1 MKKLLSVFMAFA
13 FLFVIIGCE
22 TVTTTATTGTT
33 TTGTSTTGTGTTTTG
48 TGTTTTGATTT
59 TGTTTTGT
67 TTTANL
73 TNIASDT
80 GLPFDVEG
88 IIDIV
93 LWSGDGSTLYDL
105 GHQDYSAD
113 DLLAQN
119 NAAAY
124 AVAKAFNAIYPN
136 VVINGYFKSGGP
148 DAWSQTLETYRDDEG
163 RFPAVWA
170 ARDLS
175 GDVSKGLVA
184 DLSRFTDDPLYQVLN
199 MDIMNTMNYYGF
211 QAGLPQ
217 YILPWGVYVNKSLA
231 SANLIEMP
239 GYDWDIDEYSDF
251 VANYSNNPENQYYG
265 AMDTPLSFITTG
277 TTTVVASLAQY
288 TGGATFLNLN
298 SSEVRS
304 MIHYI
309 TEWVDGTFWGQ
320 YDLETAALGE
330 NAATG
335 PAHTLYANI
344 GSWDYHLFRQGRLL
358 TFDGQPWM
366 MGDCAETNS
375 GWWAVCNIDD
385 WDIYPRPATD
395 YQDTTIGLV
404 LDPMAVYNYCIDD
417 GDISCTAEEELKIQ
431 LAYTFAIFW
440 CADSRSFAARA
451 NQLFYDAGSA
461 AYSSALNDSMPI
473 VTGDMFQDQM
483 EYWYIPAKHQRFG
496 AKNLDEEWVMPG
508 FQEVLRL
515 YEEGQFWDVSDK
527 AFPWFYSYE
536 GTSRDIMYEWYNYWN
551 PLVNGQKTKFDADFE
566 SSILSLLPSWN
577 TAINARF
584 ADAFDDLELGL
595 MIYYGYQPS
604 DFE

>member
-1 MKKLLSVFMAFA
+1 MKKLLTFLMAIV
-13 FLFVIIGCE
+13 LVIVMIGCD
-22 TVTTTATTGTT
+22 TITTAATTSGGVTTSRTATTAGGTT
-33 TTGTSTTGTGTTTTG
+33 TTQGTTTQ
-48 TGTTTTGATTT
+48 
-59 TGTTTTGT
+59 GT
-67 TTTANL
+67 TTTAEL
-73 TNIASDT
+73 TNIESNT
-80 GLPFDVEG
+80 GLDRNVEG

-105 GHQDYSAD
+105 GHQDYTPD
-113 DLLAQN
+113 QLLAQN

-124 AVAKAFNAIYPN
+124 AVAKAFNEIYPN

-170 ARDLS
+170 ARDLP
-175 GDVSKGLVA
+175 GDVAKGLVA
-184 DLSRFTDDPLYQVLN
+184 DISRFEADPLYQIVN
-199 MDIMNTMNYYGF
+199 PSIMNMMNYYGF

-239 GYDWDIDEYSDF
+239 SPEWDIDEYTDF
-251 VANYSNNPENQYYG
+251 VANYSNNQENQYYG
-265 AMDTPLSFITTG
+265 AMDTPLSFINTGVTTIQ
-277 TTTVVASLAQY
+277 ASLAAY
-288 TGGATFLNLN
+288 EGGASFIDLN
-298 SSEVRS
+298 SAEVRS

-309 TEWVDGTFWGQ
+309 GEWVTGSFWGQ
-320 YDLETAALGE
+320 WDQETLALGE

-335 PAHTLYANI
+335 PVHTLYASA

-375 GWWAVCNIDD
+375 SWWAVCNIND

-431 LAYTFAIFW
+431 IAYTFAIFW

-451 NQLFYDAGSA
+451 NQLFLDSASAG
-461 AYSSALNDSMPI
+461 YSSALNDSMPI
-473 VTGDMFQDQM
+473 VTGDMFDDQM
-483 EYWYIPAKHQRFG
+483 EYWYTPVKHQRFG
-496 AKNLDEEWVMPG
+496 AKNIDDEYLMPG

-515 YEEGQFWDVSDK
+515 YRIGQFWDVSDK
-527 AFPWFYSYE
+527 SFPWFYSFE
-536 GTSRDIMYEWYNYWN
+536 GTSRDIMYEWGNYWN
-551 PLVNGQKTKFDADFE
+551 PDVNGGYTKFDAAFE
-566 SSILSLLPSWN
+566 SSILSLLPGWN

-584 ADAFDDLELGL
+584 AQAFEDLELGL